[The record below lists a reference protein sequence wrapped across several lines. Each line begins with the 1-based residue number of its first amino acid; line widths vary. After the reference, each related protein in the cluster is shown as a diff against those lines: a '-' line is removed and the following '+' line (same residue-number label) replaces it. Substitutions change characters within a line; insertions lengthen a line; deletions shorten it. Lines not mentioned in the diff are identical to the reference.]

1 MPRAPSYVNSL
12 QPLPVRRVHA
22 FPIVTSWLSVTER
35 PFPIALSLLSM
46 TVMWSEPL
54 TRTPSE
60 PNLLMLSLSR
70 TMKLE
75 PSIRMPTE
83 PPASPEFASTCEIVV
98 CVWTFR
104 IQTRTAPF
112 GGAVVQLDCTQSM
125 LKNLVTF
132 PLELST
138 FSPYPGLRSF
148 SWSFAIR
155 YGSLAVPVPDTTPF
169 AAVKSESCLMR
180 MGPWGPGPQLATPAA
195 CGPIMST
202 KVDRAIRTPTP
213 MIRTV
218 RVLGHNTVR
227 PRTSVNSLP
236 PCGNAGLVFETARFL
251 GEDSVKRPVRFPRL
265 R

>member
-1 MPRAPSYVNSL
+1 
-12 QPLPVRRVHA
+12 
-22 FPIVTSWLSVTER
+22 
-35 PFPIALSLLSM
+35 M

-132 PLELST
+132 PLQLAT
-138 FSPYPGLRSF
+138 FSPYPGVRSF

-155 YGSLAVPVPDTTPF
+155 YGSSGVPDPDTTPF

-180 MGPWGPGPQLATPAA
+180 IGPWCVGPQLAAA
-195 CGPIMST
+195 AGGTIVST
-202 KVDRAIRTPTP
+202 NVERTMRPPTATIRA
-213 MIRTV
+213 V
-218 RVLGHNTVR
+218 RALSQTAECPCSCV
-227 PRTSVNSLP
+227 SSLP
-236 PCGNAGLVFETARFL
+236 PRAVSRESYLKGQGSRKRIGLNVPLNF
-251 GEDSVKRPVRFPRL
+251 RL